1 MSKWSIHKDLEFC
14 YGHRTY
20 TQRLNGEFSSD
31 LRQACRHYHGHEGRV
46 TVYLEGDTLDQ
57 TGMVTDFRHLEWAK
71 KFINEHIDHQFIMDI
86 NDPLFNQ
93 FVLTPYNELIKQA
106 GHTAPWTDKY
116 EFYEHG
122 TVALVVPNTEY
133 VVGYKPDVS
142 MFDAE
147 QLASPEFEAV
157 EGFTIVDFVPTSENL
172 SKWMAELIQ
181 AKMSRLNV
189 KVSRVDWWETPKS
202 CSTYFTD

>member
-93 FVLTPYNELIKQA
+93 FVLVPYQILTGK
-106 GHTAPWTDKY
+106 TFSDKY
-116 EFYEHG
+116 EFYE
-122 TVALVVPNTEY
+122 TSTFALEVPNTDY
-133 VVGYKPDVS
+133 VVGYKPDVTGLT
-142 MFDAE
+142 DA
-147 QLASPEFEAV
+147 QVNSPEYEAV

-189 KVSRVDWWETPKS
+189 KVSRVDWWETPRS

>member
-31 LRQACRHYHGHEGRV
+31 LKQACRHYHGHEGRV
-46 TVYLEGDTLDQ
+46 TVYMEGDTLDQ
-57 TGMVTDFRHLEWAK
+57 TGMVTDFRHLEWLK
-71 KFINEHIDHQFIMDI
+71 KFINDHIDHQFIMDI

-93 FVLTPYNELIKQA
+93 FVLVPYENLTGKTFE
-106 GHTAPWTDKY
+106 DKY
-116 EFYEHG
+116 QFYEQN
-122 TVALVVPNTEY
+122 TVALVVPNTDH
-133 VVGYKPDVS
+133 VVGFKPNVEGLTE
-142 MFDAE
+142 E
-147 QLASPEFEAV
+147 QLNSPEFEAV

-172 SKWMAELIQ
+172 SKWLAEMAQ
-181 AKMSRLNV
+181 SKMSRIGV

-202 CSTYFTD
+202 CSTYFAN